1 MADQKKTHV
10 SDGTAASEAKSG
22 HDTRCKTSVTEL
34 DEKGPESRR
43 RGDGTADRLTVG
55 DVAWVVRHSWQPR
68 PSVQGVHQ
76 GQGLFEVRNPE
87 VLEQGEL

>member
-1 MADQKKTHV
+1 MLMAPHQKKTHV

-43 RGDGTADRLTVG
+43 RGDGTADRVTVG
-55 DVAWVVRHSWQPR
+55 DVAWVVRHSCQPR
-68 PSVQGVHQ
+68 SSRGVSGPMH
-76 GQGLFEVRNPE
+76 FE
-87 VLEQGEL
+87 LLK

>member
-1 MADQKKTHV
+1 MSQTAQLHLKQKVATK
-10 SDGTAASEAKSG
+10 
-22 HDTRCKTSVTEL
+22 RCKTSVTEL

-55 DVAWVVRHSWQPR
+55 DVAGVVRHSWQPR
-68 PSVQGVHQ
+68 PSIQGVHQ
-76 GQGLFEVRNPE
+76 GQGLFEVRIPE